1 LRIRRDATLCIDCAK
16 CAKACPATLPVDRL
30 VSIRSAE
37 CTWCLECVA
46 VCPAEGALRMSAPG
60 RRAVPAWM
68 MAAAAAALF
77 LGICGCAWWAGNWH
91 TGLPDRVYVD
101 LIPHAREFTHP

>member
-1 LRIRRDATLCIDCAK
+1 
-16 CAKACPATLPVDRL
+16 
-30 VSIRSAE
+30 
-37 CTWCLECVA
+37 
-46 VCPAEGALRMSAPG
+46 
-60 RRAVPAWM
+60 M